1 MTDNTPISDKV
12 DRIETIIEQLED
24 GEVSLEEAQELRE
37 EGKEIL
43 AELEA
48 TLDVGDSEIIEQ

>member
-1 MTDNTPISDKV
+1 MTDNSPINDKV

-37 EGKEIL
+37 EGKEVL
-43 AELEA
+43 AELEE
-48 TLDVGDSEIIEQ
+48 TLEIGDGEIIER

>member
-12 DRIETIIEQLED
+12 DRIEAIIEQLED

-43 AELEA
+43 TELEE
-48 TLDVGDSEIIEQ
+48 TLAVGDGEIIEQ

>member
-1 MTDNTPISDKV
+1 MTDSTPISEKV

-37 EGKEIL
+37 EGKKVL
-43 AELEA
+43 TDLEE
-48 TLDVGDSEIIEQ
+48 TLEVGDGEIIES

>member
-1 MTDNTPISDKV
+1 MTDHTPISDKV
-12 DRIETIIEQLED
+12 DRIETIIGQLED

-43 AELEA
+43 EELEE
-48 TLDVGDSEIIEQ
+48 TLDVGDGEIIEQ

>member
-1 MTDNTPISDKV
+1 MTDTTPISDKV

-37 EGKEIL
+37 EGKEVL
-43 AELEA
+43 VELEE
-48 TLDVGDSEIIEQ
+48 TLEVGDGEIIEQ